1 MIKLNNVSKLFGD
14 IQAVDNI
21 SFHIKKGEIVGF
33 LGQNGAGKSTTMNMI
48 TGYISSS
55 SGVIT
60 IDGKDILQHPEQAKQ
75 MIGYLPEQPP
85 LYMDMTVS
93 EYLQFACE
101 LKRVKKKKIKPQIAE
116 ALETAKITHVK
127 HRIIANLSKG
137 YKQRVGL
144 AQTLCGNPKILI
156 LDEPTVGLDPNQ
168 IVEIRETIK
177 QLGKTHT
184 VILSSHI
191 LYDVAD
197 VCDRIIIIDK
207 GRVIV
212 DDNIEHLLGSSTDME
227 LLIRIRGD
235 KEKVLAALNSI
246 PNCDVSYL
254 KACEDDCNDYIL
266 KSLATDNLRSDIL
279 KVLIQENLPLLML
292 KPINDTLEDI
302 FLKLT
307 NEDKE
312 V

>member
-1 MIKLNNVSKLFGD
+1 MIQLSNVVKLYGD
-14 IQAVDNI
+14 IKAVDNV
-21 SFHIKKGEIVGF
+21 SFNIKKGEIVGF

-55 SGVIT
+55 SGTIT
-60 IDGKDILQHPEQAKQ
+60 IDGHDILKHPEQAKKL
-75 MIGYLPEQPP
+75 IGYLPEQPP
-85 LYMDMTVS
+85 LYMDMTVM
-93 EYLQFACE
+93 EYLQFVCE
-101 LKRVKKKKIKPQIAE
+101 LKGVKKKEIKTQISK
-116 ALETAKITHVK
+116 ALETTKLMSVK
-127 HRIIANLSKG
+127 KRIIGNLSKG

-197 VCDRIIIIDK
+197 VCNRIIIIDK
-207 GRVIV
+207 GEVIV
-212 DDNIEHLLGSSTDME
+212 DDSIEHLLGSTKDME
-227 LLIRIRGD
+227 LLIRVRGN
-235 KEKVLAALNSI
+235 KKKVLDSLNKIASCEVVFLKE
-246 PNCDVSYL
+246 CD
-254 KACEDDCNDYIL
+254 KDCNDYIL
-266 KSLATDNLRSDIL
+266 KSVASDRLRNDIL
-279 KVLIQENLPLLML
+279 KVLIDNDLPLLIL

-307 NEDKE
+307 RKDKE